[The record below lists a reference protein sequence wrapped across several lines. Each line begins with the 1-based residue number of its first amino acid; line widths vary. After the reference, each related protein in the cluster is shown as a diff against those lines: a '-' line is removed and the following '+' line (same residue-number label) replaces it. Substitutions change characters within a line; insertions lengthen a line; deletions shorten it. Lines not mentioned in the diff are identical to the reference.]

1 MGTMYRAEDMTPDS
15 LDDVRH
21 MAQNARGFITD
32 LYLHWTA
39 GWYGQCYDD
48 YHICIDKDGSIY
60 IMCDQ
65 LYRRKNHTWKR
76 NTNAVGVSLCCC
88 GDAKCF
94 DDCSFDLGTEPP
106 TMKQIEVLAQVTAVI
121 AEECDLRLDSDAH
134 VMTHCEA
141 AWKDGYGVP
150 YGGEVNGVKQDDPD
164 LRWDL
169 MKLPDYCGDGE
180 MKDGGNLIRGKAAW
194 YQAEWRGEH
203 RGGLT

>member
-1 MGTMYRAEDMTPDS
+1 MGTMYPAKDMTPDS
-15 LDDVRH
+15 LDDVRRL
-21 MAQNARGFITD
+21 AQNARGFITN

-65 LYRRKNHTWKR
+65 LYRRKNHTWQR

-88 GDAKCF
+88 GDAKCYA
-94 DDCSFDLGTEPP
+94 DGTFDLGSEPP

-121 AEECDLRLDSDAH
+121 ADECDLQLDSNVH

-150 YGGEVNGVKQDDPD
+150 YGATINGVKQDDPD

-169 MKLPDYCGDGE
+169 MKLPDCCGDGS
-180 MKDGGNLIRGKAAW
+180 MMDGGDLIRGKAAW
-194 YQAEWRGEH
+194 YQRKWRSEFMGD
-203 RGGLT
+203 

>member
-1 MGTMYRAEDMTPDS
+1 MGTMYLAKDMTPDS
-15 LDDVRH
+15 LEDVRR
-21 MAQNARGFITD
+21 MAQNARGFITA

-65 LYRRKNHTWKR
+65 LYRRKNHTWQR

-88 GDAKCF
+88 GDAKCY
-94 DDCSFDLGTEPP
+94 DDCSFDLGSEPP

-121 AEECDLRLDSDAH
+121 ADECDLRLDSNAH

-169 MKLPDYCGDGE
+169 MKLPDYCGNGE

-203 RGGLT
+203 RGD

>member
-15 LDDVRH
+15 LDDVRRL
-21 MAQNARGFITD
+21 AQNARGFITD
-32 LYLHWTA
+32 LYLHWSA
-39 GWYGQCYDD
+39 GHYGQAYDD

-65 LYRRKNHTWKR
+65 LYRRKSHTWRR

-88 GDAKCF
+88 GNAKCYA
-94 DDCSFDLGTEPP
+94 DCSFDLGSEPP

-169 MKLPDYCGDGE
+169 MKLPDYCGDRS
-180 MKDGGNLIRGKAAW
+180 MTDGGNLIRGKAAW

-203 RGGLT
+203 RGD